1 MDLRLRQ
8 HDRAEERRF
17 NAPRYRFDRLAVP
30 TGCLP
35 VPDPLV
41 AADELGNS
49 LSRHRLDTGDQ
60 LATLDAALGH
70 ILGDIADLDASLAM
84 SWAVRVAVSVA
95 RSVVTFAPAAG
106 SR

>member
-1 MDLRLRQ
+1 MQ
-8 HDRAEERRF
+8 I
-17 NAPRYRFDRLAVP
+17 DRLAVP

-41 AADELGNS
+41 AADEPGNS
-49 LSRHRLDTGDQ
+49 LPRHRLDTGDQ